1 MNNQEDAEIGHS
13 IPPQLAWT
21 LQKNELYVFYAKVLE
36 AY

>member
-1 MNNQEDAEIGHS
+1 MQMQDI
-13 IPPQLAWT
+13 ILLQLAWT